1 MVGGAVATIFSLLA
15 LAWVREWVG
24 GILGIFGAE
33 KGSPVVANC
42 IIVVAVLLIY
52 VLDFAINV
60 SK

>member
-1 MVGGAVATIFSLLA
+1 MVGGALATVCSLLA

-24 GILGIFGAE
+24 GILRLFGAE
-33 KGSPVVANC
+33 KNSPIVANS
-42 IIVVAVLLIY
+42 ILVVAVLLVY